1 LLLIFVMAFQYSLL
15 NRLYLNRHTLFF
27 IVFVSKS
34 RPTAAVTD
42 PRSTVSDV
50 NLCPFLQQGPL

>member
-1 LLLIFVMAFQYSLL
+1 LLLIFVMAFQYSLI

-27 IVFVSKS
+27 IVFVSES

-42 PRSTVSDV
+42 PRSTISDV
-50 NLCPFLQQGPL
+50 NLCPFLQ